1 MPTAPPWD
9 MSPKSSSAEQPAEYL
24 SELRSSAA
32 PVATA
37 RREQSFCRLAFYNIG
52 WNATDKKRTP
62 KTLAKLVSTICRKK
76 TVDAFGISEVFNI
89 DSNDTLRRQEIMNLI
104 LDELNAERAAQP
116 VWTGKADVH
125 YIFVWNTNAL
135 TCVLYEVISCGI
147 GEQAYR
153 KAQYFQFVTSLNDDM
168 LHVFHNHSPS
178 SNARKLTDGRR
189 RRICSTFWHHVARNS
204 SASRP
209 RSPES
214 TRKLTKAGGA

>member
-1 MPTAPPWD
+1 MSAALVWH
-9 MSPKSSSAEQPAEYL
+9 MSPKSSSAGQPAQYL
-24 SELRSSAA
+24 RDGQSSAA
-32 PVATA
+32 RPATA
-37 RREQSFCRLAFYNIG
+37 CRKQSFCRLAFYNIG

-135 TCVLYEVISCGI
+135 TCVLHEVISCGI
-147 GEQAYR
+147 DEQAYGI
-153 KAQYFQFVTSLNDDM
+153 AQYLQFVKSLREDT

-178 SNARKLTDGRR
+178 
-189 RRICSTFWHHVARNS
+189 
-204 SASRP
+204 
-209 RSPES
+209 
-214 TRKLTKAGGA
+214 